1 MVLPSPPSLP
11 PSLSHIA
18 FEDVPLV
25 VLLLV
30 VCNIDISQTY
40 GDLSG
45 VSGRPGLPLCVLTP
59 APTAKG
65 DLAVS
70 SPCEESVAP
79 LVLGCVVFSWVTDTK
94 MQ

>member
-11 PSLSHIA
+11 LSLSHIA

-45 VSGRPGLPLCVLTP
+45 VSGRPGPPSLCADP
-59 APTAKG
+59 
-65 DLAVS
+65 
-70 SPCEESVAP
+70 
-79 LVLGCVVFSWVTDTK
+79 DTHC
-94 MQ
+94 